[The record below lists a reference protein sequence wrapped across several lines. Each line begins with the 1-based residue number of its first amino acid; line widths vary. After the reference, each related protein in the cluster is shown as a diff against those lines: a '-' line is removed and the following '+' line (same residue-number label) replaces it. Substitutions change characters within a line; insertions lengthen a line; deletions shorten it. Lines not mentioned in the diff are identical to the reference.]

1 MTERFLFCHDLLFL
15 FEETIILILILSGKG
30 GEEMEQELEQIE
42 GTVEDIIYENPD
54 NGYVVFEVSGGGVI
68 TVVCGIVGELHAG
81 VSVVCRGKYENHA
94 TYGRQFHAQE
104 CETDMPKDLEAVY
117 AFLASK
123 SLPYI
128 GAKTAE
134 KILDKFGAQS
144 LEIIANDPAQLTAIP
159 GISADK
165 ADRIQQ
171 EFKRMFGMR
180 ELIAYLSQFEISPRR
195 AMEVFRAFGPG
206 AMQAISNNPYLLCG
220 EPLQLDFRHAD
231 SIAQYYHMEG
241 DCAQRLE
248 AALLRTLRHNA
259 NNGHTCLP
267 RNQLIDTASNFIHQ
281 PPEKLGEALNRCLE
295 EEELGAKVFDGT
307 QYIYLPDLLSAEQDI
322 AHRLAILTRRGKQTA
337 RDLDQNIQ
345 ILELTQGFAY
355 APLQREAIRKAMTE
369 NCLVLTGGPGTGKT
383 TTVNAILQLLEQ
395 QAERVALCAPTG
407 RAAKRLSELTGR
419 KASTIHRLL
428 EVDYT
433 GGVVS
438 FIHNDKNLLKCD
450 VVILDEMSMVDV
462 RLFQAL
468 ITALRYSCRIIMV
481 GDADQLPSVGP
492 GNILGEVIR
501 SGLVPTVCLNEI
513 FRQAKRSLIVEN
525 AHHIISN
532 EPLQKGG
539 RADDF
544 FFLEADG
551 DAAQQLVCDLV
562 TTRLPRSYGF
572 DPIKDIQVLCPTKLG
587 PTGTQ
592 ALNAALQNLL
602 NPPQKGKPQLQS
614 ASRVFRVGDKV
625 MQVRNNYEILWQRI
639 GGEQGVGAYNGD
651 IGIVESINPRDRSM
665 VVRMDDRRMLYPAEN
680 LNELE
685 IAYAITVHKSQGSE
699 FPAVILPVAQV
710 PPRLCYRNLFYTG
723 VTRARKLCVVAG
735 RRDVVNRMMS
745 NIRQNL
751 RYSGLCELLKEE
763 LPPEQQALPE

>member
-1 MTERFLFCHDLLFL
+1 
-15 FEETIILILILSGKG
+15 
-30 GEEMEQELEQIE
+30 MEQELEQIE

-134 KILDKFGAQS
+134 KILNKFGAQS

-241 DCAQRLE
+241 DCVQRLE

-322 AHRLAILTRRGKQTA
+322 AHRLAILTQRGKQTA
-337 RDLDQNIQ
+337 RNLDQNIQ

-438 FIHNDKNLLKCD
+438 FVHNDKNLLKCD

-468 ITALRYSCRIIMV
+468 VTALRYSCRIIMV

-572 DPIKDIQVLCPTKLG
+572 DPIRDIQVLCPTKLG

-763 LPPEQQALPE
+763 LPPEQQAIPE

>member
-1 MTERFLFCHDLLFL
+1 
-15 FEETIILILILSGKG
+15 
-30 GEEMEQELEQIE
+30 MEQELEQIE

-134 KILDKFGAQS
+134 KILNKFGAQS

-195 AMEVFRAFGPG
+195 AMEVFRTFGPG

-241 DCAQRLE
+241 DCVQRLE

-322 AHRLAILTRRGKQTA
+322 AHRLAILTQRGKQTA

-438 FIHNDKNLLKCD
+438 FVHNDKNLLKCD

-468 ITALRYSCRIIMV
+468 LTALRYSCRIIMV

-572 DPIKDIQVLCPTKLG
+572 DPIRDIQVLCPTKLG

-751 RYSGLCELLKEE
+751 RYSGLCALLKEE